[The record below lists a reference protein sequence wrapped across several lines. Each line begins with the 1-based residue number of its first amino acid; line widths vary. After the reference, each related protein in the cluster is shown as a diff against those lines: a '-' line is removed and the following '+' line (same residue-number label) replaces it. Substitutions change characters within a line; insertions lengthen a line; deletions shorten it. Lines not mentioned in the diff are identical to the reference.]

1 MDAKVA
7 VAGYMNSSKKLQLKI
22 MTLDD
27 AVSLLKSYRH
37 FDYKPEQIESL
48 KKSIMSP
55 KGHFV
60 EFNEVKFR
68 LLKVD

>member
-1 MDAKVA
+1 MDKVA
-7 VAGYMNSSKKLQLKI
+7 VAGYMTSSKKLQLKI
-22 MTLDD
+22 MTLDE
-27 AVSLLKSYRH
+27 AVSLIKSYRH
-37 FDYKPEQIESL
+37 FDYTLDQIEKL